1 MKGPRIFKSELRP
14 VLSEMKRNKTAGPD
28 EIVKKILSASD
39 DFRIDKV
46 TKLINEIHNN
56 GEIEDLS
63 YAIIAV
69 LPEETRCK

>member
-1 MKGPRIFKSELRP
+1 MKEPRIFKSELRP
-14 VLSEMKRNKTAGPD
+14 VLSEMKRNKAAGPD
-28 EIVKKILSASD
+28 EIVKEILSASD

-46 TKLINEIHNN
+46 TKLIN